1 MKPKLHFTAPYH
13 WINDPNGLIYYKG
26 NYHIFYQ
33 HFPYDNKWGTMH
45 WGHAITK
52 DFVNFEHLPIA
63 LYLKILIEMDVF
75 QDQQLKSMANF
86 IFIIQLL
93 NTLKKIQIMY
103 IINIV
108 MMI

>member
-1 MKPKLHFTAPYH
+1 MSIL
-13 WINDPNGLIYYKG
+13 N
-26 NYHIFYQ
+26 IFQ
-33 HFPYDNKWGTMH
+33 
-45 WGHAITK
+45 
-52 DFVNFEHLPIA
+52 L
-63 LYLKILIEMDVF
+63 LYIHLKILIEMDVF

-93 NTLKKIQIMY
+93 NTLKKIQVMY